1 MITQEMF
8 QMFLKISMLKHRKS
22 SLGRQRTG
30 LLFKIHLCIL
40 LSFLMDLQDISGLVL
55 FICKKWCF
63 VFFICLSW
71 IITQAKLMKFQ
82 CGKNVFPLSMDWG
95 YPHTFQKQQ
104 PTLPL
109 AEEENQVCVLVS
121 CAKSFMW
128 DENIV
133 HAFN

>member
-22 SLGRQRTG
+22 TLCRQRTD
-30 LLFKIHLCIL
+30 LLFKIHFCIL
-40 LSFLMDLQDISGLVL
+40 LSFLMDLQDISRLVL
-55 FICKKWCF
+55 LICKKWCF
-63 VFFICLSW
+63 ILFICLRW

-95 YPHTFQKQQ
+95 YPHAFQRQQ

-109 AEEENQVCVLVS
+109 AEEENQVCVLIS
-121 CAKSFMW
+121 CAKSLIW
-128 DENIV
+128 EENIT